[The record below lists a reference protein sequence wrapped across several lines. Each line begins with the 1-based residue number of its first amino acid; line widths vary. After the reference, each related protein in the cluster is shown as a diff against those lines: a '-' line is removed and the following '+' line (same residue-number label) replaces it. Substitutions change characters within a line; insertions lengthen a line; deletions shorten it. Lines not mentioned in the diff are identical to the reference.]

1 MDTAW
6 AEYGVFATL
15 MVANFS
21 LGLYFSFRRRS
32 LKSTADEVFL
42 GSRSLHS
49 VPLAVSALASIMSS
63 IGIIGIS
70 AHVYA
75 YGTHM
80 FWNQVLA
87 PLNALI
93 VAHVVVPVLYRL
105 RVTSV
110 FEYLRMRYGN
120 KVGLTSCVLYFFLS
134 QTMGAVA
141 IFPAAAAVATIFG
154 ISANWCSFT
163 IGLAG
168 CVYTAL
174 GGLRGVVWTDCAQAG
189 IVLLAPATIMIKIA
203 YDAHMKD
210 LTLRPFSDFAV
221 KTFMFESSFDF
232 TKDENVWACLI
243 GLSTMYIYRGGVDQ
257 MIVQRFLAS
266 RNLKEAQRT
275 AVVGTVLVL
284 IYYGVASS
292 LGVALIYWFRDCDPM
307 LTGAI
312 RSYDQIVPYYVK
324 KNLNEFPCFS
334 GLFLAGVVSAAT
346 STISS
351 LINSQS
357 AIIYVD
363 IAARYFNVD
372 EKHSAAVTKGIA
384 LVVGA
389 IMTAYAIAA
398 PHLGS
403 AAKIIMV
410 FYNSATGPFV
420 GLFFMAVV
428 FPWANGIGAAV
439 ATALLSCLT
448 LWQAIG
454 KTLSGVR
461 FPKMPVTTELC
472 PANLTLPGLP
482 VSEESSVNL
491 DNLFPL
497 YKFSSYWSGFL
508 SAALTIILGLTLS
521 LITGGR
527 KQYSQNIPLTSSL
540 FLTLWKK
547 LGLINE
553 PESVCQP
560 TTSFLKNTVCNVPPE
575 EDSST
580 AV

>member
-15 MVANFS
+15 MVANFT

-42 GSRSLHS
+42 GSRTLHS

-80 FWNQVLA
+80 FWNQVLV

-110 FEYLRMRYGN
+110 FEYLRMRYGD
-120 KVGLTSCVLYFFLS
+120 KVGLTACVLYFFLS
-134 QTMGAVA
+134 VSNAFYSSKSISLGKLTW
-141 IFPAAAAVATIFG
+141 IFG
-154 ISANWCSFT
+154 VSANWCSFI

-168 CVYTAL
+168 CIYTAL

-312 RSYDQIVPYYVK
+312 TSYDQIVPYYVK

-363 IAARYFNVD
+363 IAARYFKVD

-384 LVVGA
+384 LVIGA
-389 IMTAYAIAA
+389 IMTAYAMAA

-420 GLFFMAVV
+420 GLFFLAVV

-439 ATALLSCLT
+439 ATTLLSCLT

-461 FPKMPVTTELC
+461 FPKMPVTTEMC
-472 PANLTLPGLP
+472 PVNLTLPGVL
-482 VSEESSVNL
+482 VNEESSV
-491 DNLFPL
+491 
-497 YKFSSYWSGFL
+497 
-508 SAALTIILGLTLS
+508 
-521 LITGGR
+521 
-527 KQYSQNIPLTSSL
+527 
-540 FLTLWKK
+540 
-547 LGLINE
+547 
-553 PESVCQP
+553 
-560 TTSFLKNTVCNVPPE
+560 
-575 EDSST
+575 
-580 AV
+580 

>member
-1 MDTAW
+1 MFVAPMHR
-6 AEYGVFATL
+6 FCSATD
-15 MVANFS
+15 A
-21 LGLYFSFRRRS
+21 
-32 LKSTADEVFL
+32 FL
-42 GSRSLHS
+42 N
-49 VPLAVSALASIMSS
+49 
-63 IGIIGIS
+63 
-70 AHVYA
+70 
-75 YGTHM
+75 T
-80 FWNQVLA
+80 
-87 PLNALI
+87 
-93 VAHVVVPVLYRL
+93 
-105 RVTSV
+105 
-110 FEYLRMRYGN
+110 YLRMRYGN

-154 ISANWCSFT
+154 VSANWCSFT

-210 LTLRPFSDFAV
+210 LNLRPFSDFAV
-221 KTFMFESSFDF
+221 KTFMFEGSFDF

-292 LGVALIYWFRDCDPM
+292 LGVSLIYWFRDCDPM

-312 RSYDQIVPYYVK
+312 KSYDQIVPYYVK

-472 PANLTLPGLP
+472 PANLTLPGVP
-482 VSEESSVNL
+482 VSEESSVIL
-491 DNLFPL
+491 DDLFPL

-540 FLTLWKK
+540 FLALWRK

-553 PESVCQP
+553 TESVCQP
-560 TTSFLKNTVCNVPPE
+560 TTSFLKNTACHVPPE

>member
-1 MDTAW
+1 MSRVW
-6 AEYGVFATL
+6 AEYAVFAIL
-15 MVANFS
+15 MAANFS
-21 LGLYFSFRRRS
+21 LGLYFSFRRQS

-49 VPLAVSALASIMSS
+49 VPLAISALASIMSS
-63 IGIIGIS
+63 VGIIGVS

-87 PLNALI
+87 PINALI
-93 VAHVVVPVLYRL
+93 AAYVVVPVLYRL

-110 FEYLRMRYGN
+110 FEYLRMRYGD

-154 ISANWCSFT
+154 ISATWCSFT
-163 IGLAG
+163 IGIAG
-168 CVYTAL
+168 CIYTAL

-210 LTLRPFSDFAV
+210 IKLRPFSDFPV
-221 KTFMFESSFDF
+221 KTFMFEDSFDF

-243 GLSTMYIYRGGVDQ
+243 GLSTMYVYRGTADQ

-275 AVVGTVLVL
+275 AVVGTLLVL
-284 IYYGVASS
+284 FYYAVASS

-307 LTGAI
+307 MTGAI
-312 RSYDQIVPYYVK
+312 TSYDQIVPYYVK
-324 KNLNEFPCFS
+324 RNLNEFPCFS

-351 LINSQS
+351 LINSQA

-363 IAARYFNVD
+363 IAARYFSVS

-389 IMTAYAIAA
+389 IMTAYGIAA

-420 GLFFMAVV
+420 GLFFMALV
-428 FPWANGIGAAV
+428 FPWANGLGAAV
-439 ATALLSCLT
+439 ATTLLSGLT

-454 KTLSGVR
+454 KTFSGIR

-472 PANLTLPGLP
+472 PANMTFSGVPINEQ
-482 VSEESSVNL
+482 SNVNV
-491 DNLFPL
+491 DYLFPL

-508 SAALTIILGLTLS
+508 SAALTIILGLALS
-521 LITGGR
+521 L
-527 KQYSQNIPLTSSL
+527 LTAI
-540 FLTLWKK
+540 WD
-547 LGLINE
+547 I
-553 PESVCQP
+553 
-560 TTSFLKNTVCNVPPE
+560 
-575 EDSST
+575 D
-580 AV
+580 